1 MNLSSSALKRTG
13 TLVAGATLGL
23 LGVLTTGVPA
33 LACHP
38 EINDKNICISGDGET
53 WTVTW
58 EVDSSER
65 YDGKVTSYSTEPTAG
80 TVSVTGIEVGSVIP
94 ARGSLVVKQTI
105 KKSST
110 QAKLTVTGEWKSGKW
125 TYAGTRYGTATLPTG
140 HKGKK
145 IKECAPTTSPTPS
158 TPVSESPSAP
168 VSESPS
174 APVSESPS
182 TPVSESPS
190 APVSESPSTPVSESP
205 SAPAS
210 ESPSAPASES
220 PSAPASESPS
230 APASESPS
238 APASESPSATPS
250 QTTSSTPTPSE
261 SVPAE
266 IPVTEP
272 IFVYDTTCDTLTVG
286 IEVPAEWKEAITVT
300 FTPTTG
306 EAKTVTAQ
314 PGETKTVDFPAS
326 EGLEVTA
333 TPQGYE
339 DEAATIAYE
348 APADCDEGGAAG
360 GEGDEGGLPVT
371 GAAAGGVA
379 AGAVALL
386 AIGGGL
392 FLAARRRKL
401 KFTA

>member
-1 MNLSSSALKRTG
+1 MNLSSTALKRTG

-58 EVDSSER
+58 EVDSSEKF
-65 YDGKVTSYSTEPTAG
+65 DGKVTSYTAAPTAE
-80 TVSVTGIEVGSVIP
+80 TVSVSGIEVGTVIP
-94 ARGSLVVKQTI
+94 ARGGLEVKQTI
-105 KKSST
+105 KTTST
-110 QAKLTVTGEWKSGKW
+110 KAELTVTGEWQSNKW
-125 TYAGTRYGTATLPTG
+125 TYTGTRSGTATLPTG

-145 IKECAPTTSPTPS
+145 IKKCAPTTSPS
-158 TPVSESPSAP
+158 TPVSESPSTP
-168 VSESPS
+168 VSESPSTPVSESPSTPVSESPSTPVSESPSTPVSESPSTPASESPSAS

-190 APVSESPSTPVSESP
+190 ATVSVTP
-205 SAPAS
+205 SA
-210 ESPSAPASES
+210 
-220 PSAPASESPS
+220 
-230 APASESPS
+230 
-238 APASESPSATPS
+238 
-250 QTTSSTPTPSE
+250 TPTPSE

-266 IPVTEP
+266 IPATEP

-286 IEVPAEWKEAITVT
+286 IEVPSDWPEAITVT
-300 FTPTTG
+300 FDPTTG
-306 EAKTVTAQ
+306 ETQTVTAQ
-314 PGETKTVDFPAS
+314 PGETKTADFPAS
-326 EGLEVTA
+326 EGLEVVA

-386 AIGGGL
+386 AIGGFL
-392 FLAARRRKL
+392 FFAARRRKL